1 MKKFTS
7 NVLNP
12 AGMIVLASAAI
23 IGNNIAI
30 SYQTRIDSLL
40 TPPVTLQDSTS
51 IKVSQEKGQELS
63 KQIVTEGSVL
73 LKNKEDSSGKKTLPL
88 DASSDKEKK

>member
-7 NVLNP
+7 NVLNT

-63 KQIVTEGSVL
+63 KQIVTEGSV
-73 LKNKEDSSGKKTLPL
+73 T
-88 DASSDKEKK
+88 